1 MKVRTLLLVV
11 AVLGGVAFG
20 YSRRAEL
27 ELRICRLEFPAGWQP
42 RPGWGSNNHS
52 VRGIFGSTRWLDKLV
67 LDDGTAVSHWFV
79 SHHDAD
85 DLGSVLF
92 EFPGGQT
99 LLVNGWRCCG
109 IEIEDTMRPL
119 NKETFVHAIK
129 NYNALAPLWRRP
141 G

>member
-1 MKVRTLLLVV
+1 VRH
-11 AVLGGVAFG
+11 F
-20 YSRRAEL
+20 RKH
-27 ELRICRLEFPAGWQP
+27 I
-42 RPGWGSNNHS
+42 
-52 VRGIFGSTRWLDKLV
+52 WLDKLF

-99 LLVNGWRCCG
+99 LLVDGWRCCG
-109 IEIEDTMRPL
+109 IEIEDMMRPL

-129 NYNALAPLWRRP
+129 ELQRARAAMGACPALC
-141 G
+141 